1 MTFFFSLIDG
11 ICQLD
16 AYTYC
21 ILEVGLKSFFCL
33 KIINVIQCMLDFFFF
48 FFLNPTFIAKQLL
61 LDSTQI
67 AHLLL
72 NGFIGIFLLY
82 FFGEASVVNCYT
94 LIPQEELTCL
104 KPILPDMLIS

>member
-16 AYTYC
+16 AYTYR

-33 KIINVIQCMLDFFFF
+33 KIINVIQCMLDFFFFFF

-72 NGFIGIFLLY
+72 NGFRGIFLLY
-82 FFGEASVVNCYT
+82 FFGEALVVT
-94 LIPQEELTCL
+94 LIPQEEVTCL
-104 KPILPDMLIS
+104 KPILPDMLIT

>member
-1 MTFFFSLIDG
+1 
-11 ICQLD
+11 
-16 AYTYC
+16 
-21 ILEVGLKSFFCL
+21 
-33 KIINVIQCMLDFFFF
+33 MLYNACWIFFFFF

-82 FFGEASVVNCYT
+82 FFGEALVVIHLY
-94 LIPQEELTCL
+94 LRKRLHA
-104 KPILPDMLIS
+104 